1 LLFNLFQ
8 VVIFM
13 VKYFLRYFFRGLLF
27 VVPASISVYS
37 LYFVFNWLDKLFPN
51 VSIPGF
57 GIVVVVGGTT
67 ILGYLGSAW
76 LTRPIIQFFDTILE
90 RLPFVRIIY
99 SSIKDLTSAFVGEK
113 KKFDKPVLVQIS
125 QDSNLK
131 RLGFLTQDSLKDL
144 QIDEDLVAVYVPH
157 SYNFSGNLFIV
168 EKKYVTPLQSDG
180 TEIMKFIVSGGVI
193 DLETDNKS

>member
-1 LLFNLFQ
+1 
-8 VVIFM
+8 M

-37 LYFVFNWLDKLFPN
+37 LYFAFNWLDRLFPKAG
-51 VSIPGF
+51 VPGL
-57 GIVVVVGGTT
+57 GILVVIGGTT

-76 LTRPIIQFFDTILE
+76 LTKPIIQFFDTILE

-144 QIDEDLVAVYVPH
+144 EIEEDLVAVYVPH

-168 EKKYVTPLQSDG
+168 EKKYVTPLKSDG
-180 TEIMKFIVSGGVI
+180 TEIMKFVVSGGVI
-193 DLETDNKS
+193 DLEEDKKLKK

>member
-1 LLFNLFQ
+1 
-8 VVIFM
+8 M

-37 LYFVFNWLDKLFPN
+37 LYFVFNWLDRLFPN

-76 LTRPIIQFFDTILE
+76 LTKPIIQFFDTILE

-144 QIDEDLVAVYVPH
+144 QIEEDLVAVYVPH

-180 TEIMKFIVSGGVI
+180 AEIMKFIVSGGVI
-193 DLETDNKS
+193 DLETDKTSAKRKYEISS

>member
-1 LLFNLFQ
+1 
-8 VVIFM
+8 M

-37 LYFVFNWLDKLFPN
+37 LYFVFNWLDRLFPN

-76 LTRPIIQFFDTILE
+76 LTKPIIQFFDTILE
-90 RLPFVRIIY
+90 RLPFIRIIY

-113 KKFDKPVLVQIS
+113 KKFDKPVFVQIS

-180 TEIMKFIVSGGVI
+180 AEIMKFIVSGGVI
-193 DLETDNKS
+193 DLETDNKKS

>member
-1 LLFNLFQ
+1 
-8 VVIFM
+8 M

-37 LYFVFNWLDKLFPN
+37 LYFVFNWLDRLFPN

-76 LTRPIIQFFDTILE
+76 LTKPIIQFFDTILE

-180 TEIMKFIVSGGVI
+180 AEIMKFIVSGGVI
-193 DLETDNKS
+193 DLETDKTSAKRKYEISS

>member
-1 LLFNLFQ
+1 
-8 VVIFM
+8 M
-13 VKYFLRYFFRGLLF
+13 KYFLRYFFRGLLF

-37 LYFVFNWLDKLFPN
+37 LYFAFNFLDKLFPKTG
-51 VSIPGF
+51 IPGL
-57 GIVVVVGGTT
+57 GIVIIVGGTT
-67 ILGYLGSAW
+67 LLGYLGSAW
-76 LTRPIIQFFDTILE
+76 LTKPIFQFFDTILE
-90 RLPFVRIIY
+90 RLPLVRIIY

-131 RLGFLTQDSLKDL
+131 RLGFLTQESLKNWE
-144 QIDEDLVAVYVPH
+144 IEEDLVAVYVPH

-168 EKKYVTPLQSDG
+168 EKKYVTPLQTDG

-193 DLETDNKS
+193 ELEEDKK

>member
-1 LLFNLFQ
+1 
-8 VVIFM
+8 M

-27 VVPASISVYS
+27 VVPASISIYS
-37 LYFVFNWLDKLFPN
+37 LYFAFDRLDRLFPQTN
-51 VSIPGF
+51 IPGL
-57 GIVVVVGGTT
+57 GILIIVGGTT
-67 ILGYLGSAW
+67 VLGYLGSAW
-76 LTRPIIQFFDTILE
+76 LTKPIIQFYDTILE

-113 KKFDKPVLVQIS
+113 RKFDKPVLVQIS

-131 RLGFLTQDSLKDL
+131 RLGFLTQESLKYL
-144 QIDEDLVAVYVPH
+144 HIEEDLVAVYIPH

-168 EKKYVTPLQSDG
+168 EKKYVSPLKSDG

-193 DLETDNKS
+193 DLDEEQTKP

>member
-1 LLFNLFQ
+1 
-8 VVIFM
+8 M

-37 LYFVFNWLDKLFPN
+37 LYFVFNWLDRLFPN

-76 LTRPIIQFFDTILE
+76 LTKPIIQFFDTILE

-168 EKKYVTPLQSDG
+168 ERKYVTPLQSDG
-180 TEIMKFIVSGGVI
+180 AEIMKFIVSGGVI
-193 DLETDNKS
+193 DLETDKTSAKRKYEISN

>member
-1 LLFNLFQ
+1 
-8 VVIFM
+8 M

-37 LYFVFNWLDKLFPN
+37 LYFVFNWLDRLFPN

-76 LTRPIIQFFDTILE
+76 LTKPIIQFFDTILE

-113 KKFDKPVLVQIS
+113 RKFDKPVLVQIS

-180 TEIMKFIVSGGVI
+180 AEIMKFIVSGGVI
-193 DLETDNKS
+193 DLETDKTSAKRKYEISS

>member
-1 LLFNLFQ
+1 
-8 VVIFM
+8 M

-37 LYFVFNWLDKLFPN
+37 LYFVFNWSDKLFPK

-76 LTRPIIQFFDTILE
+76 LTKPIIQFFDTILE

-180 TEIMKFIVSGGVI
+180 AEIMKFIVSGGVI
-193 DLETDNKS
+193 DLETDKQVQSENMK

>member
-1 LLFNLFQ
+1 
-8 VVIFM
+8 M

-27 VVPASISVYS
+27 VAPASISIYS
-37 LYFVFNWLDKLFPN
+37 LYFIFNRLDKLFPKLD
-51 VSIPGF
+51 IPGL
-57 GIVVVVGGTT
+57 GILIVVGGTT

-76 LTRPIIQFFDTILE
+76 LTKPIIQFFDTILE

-131 RLGFLTQDSLKDL
+131 RLGFLTQESLKDL
-144 QIDEDLVAVYVPH
+144 KIDEDLVAVYVPH

-193 DLETDNKS
+193 DLEGDKKDFV

>member
-1 LLFNLFQ
+1 
-8 VVIFM
+8 M

-37 LYFVFNWLDKLFPN
+37 LYFVFNWSDKLFPK

-76 LTRPIIQFFDTILE
+76 LTKPIIQFFDTILE

-180 TEIMKFIVSGGVI
+180 AEIMKFIVSGGVI
-193 DLETDNKS
+193 DLETDKTSAKRKYEISS